1 MSFDYTYT
9 FLSSSSKETP
19 SLVEA
24 IKNTQKEGPYSI
36 FDMNIE
42 MLEEFLNEFHLDRTL
57 GSHFLLMAKHEDD
70 VIGYVASAM
79 MDNHFMFANDKVAQ
93 IVTWWVHEDHRANGV
108 GGELMKGVEM
118 WAKEMGA
125 TRIMAGHYANKTGRQ
140 VKKMYE
146 GNGYSLIEYTYLKE
160 IK

>member
-1 MSFDYTYT
+1 MTYNYT
-9 FLSSSSKETP
+9 FLSSLSTEQELE
-19 SLVEA
+19 SLVVA
-24 IKNTQKEGPYSI
+24 IQDTQKEGPYSI
-36 FDMNIE
+36 FHMNVDM
-42 MLEEFLNEFHLDRTL
+42 LQQFLTGFYLDHNQ
-57 GSHFLLMAKHEDD
+57 GSQFLLMAKDGD
-70 VIGYVASAM
+70 KIIGYVAAAM
-79 MDNHFMFANDKVAQ
+79 MNKHFMFADDGVAQ

-125 TRIMAGHYANKTGRQ
+125 KHIMAGHYANKTGKQ